1 MNNLSV
7 IVVAFFVIFFAT
19 ASATDFS
26 RSSVDRINVDKFA
39 EENKEGHIMPPPTF
53 FLQQLK
59 NLCHEY
65 EHDALVYFLCSHLT
79 NGQRYV
85 VPILDYHDDEEKNDH
100 VFMLE
105 LLPRK
110 VYYHGDSPVAITTVA
125 DSLDQELQVLVPK
138 QHVPADRLTSLAE
151 ELAKTAR

>member
-1 MNNLSV
+1 MNNLGA
-7 IVVAFFVIFFAT
+7 VVLVFSIAFFAT

-26 RSSVDRINVDKFA
+26 RSSVDRINVEKFS
-39 EENKEGHIMPPPTF
+39 EESEEGHVMPPPTF
-53 FLQQLK
+53 FLQQLN

-85 VPILDYHDDEEKNDH
+85 VPILDFHDDEEKDEH

-110 VYYHGDSPVAITTVA
+110 VYYHGDSPVAITTFA

-138 QHVPADRLTSLAE
+138 QHVPVDRLTSLAE